1 MLQFLYKCHCEC
13 GSYRKS
19 PHGYFNLKFCKNQ
32 ISFAFRAPCVLSPMR
47 ILFWRSEQEVPFL
60 YSLYSFS
67 ACVPYPA
74 ATVTGSQLPAEPSRS
89 ASLRGEDGLCLLQA
103 AEVSVNPG
111 GCWVSSQGFP
121 PLTMRRIPA
130 AALSL
135 TLLQDSPHCLRD
147 AARSPRVNV
156 LLPGGD
162 GLPLSPLSTC
172 FSIVFPDVTMLAF
185 YSPTF
190 PTSDCAFTRIIFLNL
205 LLFLQD
211 FQRWTLCIY
220 PLVLQWS
227 EGCKVRQ
234 TVAEVISFVAGMM
247 ANLSELQVS
256 FQLFPACC
264 VKAAVCMHICVF
276 SWLPSLQARCMCGV
290 CDSKHY
296 LNVFDAWWWICW
308 GTSTELRFIKG
319 TFPKKKKVY
328 QVMPTH
334 CPKC

>member
-1 MLQFLYKCHCEC
+1 MLQFLYKYHREC

-47 ILFWRSEQEVPFL
+47 TLFWRSEQEVPFL

-190 PTSDCAFTRIIFLNL
+190 PTSDCAFTRIIFFKLIIIFTGL
-205 LLFLQD
+205 P
-211 FQRWTLCIY
+211 TLDS
-220 PLVLQWS
+220 LH
-227 EGCKVRQ
+227 
-234 TVAEVISFVAGMM
+234 
-247 ANLSELQVS
+247 LSTG
-256 FQLFPACC
+256 
-264 VKAAVCMHICVF
+264 AAMIRG
-276 SWLPSLQARCMCGV
+276 L
-290 CDSKHY
+290 
-296 LNVFDAWWWICW
+296 
-308 GTSTELRFIKG
+308 
-319 TFPKKKKVY
+319 
-328 QVMPTH
+328 
-334 CPKC
+334 

>member
-1 MLQFLYKCHCEC
+1 MLQFLYKYHREC

-32 ISFAFRAPCVLSPMR
+32 ISFAFRALCVLSPMR

-103 AEVSVNPG
+103 AELGVSVNPG

-162 GLPLSPLSTC
+162 GLPLSTVHLLLYRFSRRYHLSILFTHLPHIRLHLYTDYFFKLIIIFTGLPTLDSLHLST
-172 FSIVFPDVTMLAF
+172 
-185 YSPTF
+185 
-190 PTSDCAFTRIIFLNL
+190 
-205 LLFLQD
+205 
-211 FQRWTLCIY
+211 
-220 PLVLQWS
+220 
-227 EGCKVRQ
+227 G
-234 TVAEVISFVAGMM
+234 
-247 ANLSELQVS
+247 
-256 FQLFPACC
+256 
-264 VKAAVCMHICVF
+264 AAMIRG
-276 SWLPSLQARCMCGV
+276 L
-290 CDSKHY
+290 
-296 LNVFDAWWWICW
+296 
-308 GTSTELRFIKG
+308 
-319 TFPKKKKVY
+319 
-328 QVMPTH
+328 
-334 CPKC
+334 

>member
-1 MLQFLYKCHCEC
+1 MLQFLYKYHREC

-47 ILFWRSEQEVPFL
+47 TLFWRSEQEVPFL

-135 TLLQDSPHCLRD
+135 TLLQDSPHCL
-147 AARSPRVNV
+147 VMQ
-156 LLPGGD
+156 PGVRE
-162 GLPLSPLSTC
+162 L
-172 FSIVFPDVTMLAF
+172 
-185 YSPTF
+185 
-190 PTSDCAFTRIIFLNL
+190 TSCY
-205 LLFLQD
+205 Q
-211 FQRWTLCIY
+211 
-220 PLVLQWS
+220 
-227 EGCKVRQ
+227 
-234 TVAEVISFVAGMM
+234 EVM
-247 ANLSELQVS
+247 
-256 FQLFPACC
+256 
-264 VKAAVCMHICVF
+264 VC
-276 SWLPSLQARCMCGV
+276 PSL
-290 CDSKHY
+290 
-296 LNVFDAWWWICW
+296 
-308 GTSTELRFIKG
+308 
-319 TFPKKKKVY
+319 
-328 QVMPTH
+328 H
-334 CPKC
+334 CPPASLSFFQTLPC